1 MKTEVKIIHIFITL
15 ILALMIISPASAQDQ
30 GTTLKIGV
38 LAKRGKERCLEKWSL
53 TAKYLTAN
61 IPSYSFAIVPL
72 DFDRIYTAVEKSEAD
87 FIICN
92 PYVYVELEQY
102 YGVSNIATIENGTW
116 DIRTN
121 KFGGVIFCRADNK
134 RIKSMNDLKGRSFIA
149 VDKNSFGGFVMAWRE
164 MKEKGIDPFSDFD
177 EITFGGTHDNVV
189 YAVRDGRVDA
199 GTVRTDTLERMEA
212 EGKISIN
219 DFKVINNK
227 KGYGNKFPFLLSTK
241 LYPEWPFSKLKH
253 TPDKISKQVAV
264 ELLRLYPHHIA
275 AMAASCAG
283 WDIPLNYQPIHEC
296 LKELKIGPYKD
307 LGKITPA
314 DVIRKYWPWFLAVFI
329 LFVIM
334 VWVTIFIIRLN
345 LTIMASKVKL
355 QSEITERKHAEEELR
370 LSEREL
376 ATRNKIADIF
386 LTVSDDKIYVKV
398 LQAVL
403 ENIESKYGVFGYIDE
418 DGSLVLPSL
427 TEGVWEKCKM
437 SNKALVFPPES
448 WGGIWGRS
456 LMENKSFLSNGGLKT
471 PEGHIIIH
479 RVLVTPIAHGGKIIG
494 VIMVGNKETDYDE
507 NDQKLLE
514 SIALHTAPILHARL
528 QRDKQEKQRKL
539 SEEKLKE
546 TNAVLEEAIGRANR
560 LTLQAEMANMTKS
573 EFLANMSH
581 EIRTPMN
588 AIIGFTDMLLETKL
602 DDEQKDYLLTVKR
615 SGDALLSLID
625 DILDFSKMEAGK
637 MTLEEIDFDPELLA
651 YDVCDLIKPKVEG
664 KPVEFLCRI
673 GDELPSYLKGDPSRY
688 RQVLI
693 NLAGNATKFTS
704 EGEIELSL
712 EIEEETEDQVK
723 LHARV
728 KDTGIGIPKDKLE
741 HIFEAFGQ
749 ADGSTTREFGGT
761 GLGLSICK
769 SISEAMGGDVWV
781 ESPVDCGIGNN
792 QSANKDPQS
801 KIHSSQS
808 EIHNP
813 QSIIRNAG
821 SIFHFTA
828 ILKKSDKKPSH
839 KWHPVSLKGKK
850 VLVVDD
856 NKNNLVILDH
866 MLISMGVH
874 AELIS
879 EAERVESTAL
889 SALENGNP
897 FDLAIIDIK
906 MPEMSGHEIA
916 KRFSQNERLKELPL
930 LAFSSSTVD
939 GAKKCREAGFDGFLP
954 KPVRR
959 QKLFNMVGQLLGEK
973 TEEKKEEITT
983 QHTLKEEIKHA
994 VRILLVEDNPVN
1006 QKLASKMLTKAGYQ
1020 VEVAVNGKEAVE
1032 MYKSS
1037 GVRGQGSGARGK
1049 EEGYDLIFMDIQMP
1063 VMDGIEATE
1072 AIRNLESQSAIQ
1084 NPQPKITRIPIIA
1097 MTANVMEGD
1106 REICLEAGM
1115 DYYIPKPIKR
1125 EVVFGMV
1132 EKWVRG

>member
-38 LAKRGKERCLEKWSL
+38 LAKRGKERCFEKWSL
-53 TAKYLTAN
+53 TAKYLTEN
-61 IPSYSFAIVPL
+61 IPSYSFTIVPL
-72 DFDRIYTAVEKSEAD
+72 SFKQIYSTVEKDEID
-87 FIICN
+87 FIITN
-92 PYVYVELEQY
+92 PYLYIELEQY

-121 KFGGVIFCRADNK
+121 TFGGIIFCRADNK
-134 RIKSMNDLKGRSFIA
+134 RIKSMNDLKGKSFIV

-227 KGYGNKFPFLLSTK
+227 KSYGNKFPFLLSTR
-241 LYPEWPFSKLKH
+241 LYPEWSFAKLEH
-253 TPDKISKQVAV
+253 TPDEISKQVAV

-329 LFVIM
+329 LFIIM
-334 VWVTIFIIRLN
+334 AWVTIFIIRLN
-345 LTIMASKVKL
+345 RTIMASKVKF
-355 QSEITERKHAEEELR
+355 QSEITERMQAEKNLEKVNIALEE
-370 LSEREL
+370 S
-376 ATRNKIADIF
+376 I
-386 LTVSDDKIYVKV
+386 
-398 LQAVL
+398 
-403 ENIESKYGVFGYIDE
+403 
-418 DGSLVLPSL
+418 
-427 TEGVWEKCKM
+427 
-437 SNKALVFPPES
+437 NKANQLV
-448 WGGIWGRS
+448 
-456 LMENKSFLSNGGLKT
+456 
-471 PEGHIIIH
+471 
-479 RVLVTPIAHGGKIIG
+479 
-494 VIMVGNKETDYDE
+494 
-507 NDQKLLE
+507 
-514 SIALHTAPILHARL
+514 
-528 QRDKQEKQRKL
+528 
-539 SEEKLKE
+539 
-546 TNAVLEEAIGRANR
+546 
-560 LTLQAEMANMTKS
+560 LQAEMANITKS
-573 EFLANMSH
+573 GFLANMSH

-602 DDEQKDYLLTVKR
+602 DDEQEDYVQTVKR
-615 SGDALLSLID
+615 SGDALLSLIN

-637 MTLEEIDFDPELLA
+637 MTFEEIDFDPELLA
-651 YDVCDLIKPKVEG
+651 YDMCDLIKPKVEG
-664 KPVEFLCRI
+664 KSVELLCHI

-693 NLAGNATKFTS
+693 NLMGNATKFTS
-704 EGEIELSL
+704 AGEIELSL

-723 LHARV
+723 LHARIR
-728 KDTGIGIPKDKLE
+728 DTGIGIPKDKLE
-741 HIFEAFGQ
+741 HIFEAFSQ

-761 GLGLSICK
+761 GLGLTICK
-769 SISEAMGGDVWV
+769 NISEAMGGETWA
-781 ESPVDCGIGNN
+781 ESPADLQHHPGSSI
-792 QSANKDPQS
+792 QDPA
-801 KIHSSQS
+801 SSLG
-808 EIHNP
+808 P
-813 QSIIRNAG
+813 G

-856 NKNNLVILDH
+856 NKNNLTLLEH
-866 MLISMGVH
+866 QLSSMGAWV
-874 AELIS
+874 ELVS

-897 FDLAIIDIK
+897 FDLAVLDIQ
-906 MPEMSGHEIA
+906 MPEMSGYEIA
-916 KRFSQNERLKELPL
+916 KRFRQNEKLKELPL

-939 GAKKCREAGFDGFLP
+939 GAKKCRESGFDGFLP

-973 TEEKKEEITT
+973 KKEKKEEITT
-983 QHTLKEEIKHA
+983 QHTLREEIKHS
-994 VRILLVEDNPVN
+994 VHILLVEDNPVN

-1020 VEVAVNGKEAVE
+1020 VEVAVNGKEALG

-1037 GVRGQGSGARGK
+1037 GVRGQGSGAIGK
-1049 EEGYDLIFMDIQMP
+1049 EEGYDLIFMDMQMP
-1063 VMDGIEATE
+1063 VMDGLEATE
-1072 AIRNLESQSAIQ
+1072 AIRRVESQSEIRD
-1084 NPQPKITRIPIIA
+1084 PKSKIERIPIIA
-1097 MTANVMEGD
+1097 MTANAMEGD

-1115 DYYIPKPIKR
+1115 DDYIPKPIKR

-1132 EKWVRG
+1132 EKWVRY